1 MIERGKERGLG
12 GRGKKTRAPSS
23 FSSLLLQRAREA
35 LSLLCLFL
43 SFELLSLSLSPL
55 LSSTQQ
61 FHAPQR
67 GTRLHHEVRASP
79 TGKERERRTQKK
91 YTAFRRFERKL
102 TTEINPFLFLSLPP
116 SLSPAPPSQL
126 SSSPTSSEPPP
137 PQFSDFFSTKKPKD
151 FRAGLASGGKSL
163 LKGLAGGAAGLV
175 AAPALGAATDGAAG
189 FAKGLAAG
197 LAGAVAL
204 PLAGA
209 GVAIAQVVRGAA
221 AAPGAA
227 RAEASGLVWDRRS
240 RSWVDPNDLPVAIR
254 SEGGP
259 GPGCSSSS
267 SSGAPAAASA
277 SAAATRRSTSPSDDD
292 LYAVLGLSSRSAT
305 PDEIRKAY
313 FAVARRLHP
322 DKNPGDAAAAAR
334 FALCARAYA
343 VLGDPASRARYD
355 ALGAAALDANGVSSS
370 SLDPSVFFG
379 MLFGSERFAHLVGE
393 FSLLSSIS
401 SAASAAA
408 AATGASGNGDAS
420 PSLSEV
426 LKAEMEKQRLAQERR
441 EEALA
446 TNLLAL
452 LKRWEV
458 GDEEGFAAAAA
469 AEGAE
474 LSSASFG
481 PPLLSTIAGAYAA
494 AADREL
500 AGPLAGRLAA
510 AAASAGRLGAKAKA
524 AGAAMRAA
532 AAQLALEEA
541 SRREAAAVAAARE
554 ARERREERGEERGG
568 EEAEGEEGK
577 AAAAAADGSTTTPP
591 TPTGAVAAAA
601 GAAGAAAP
609 PPAAA
614 AAGRAHQTEHSA
626 TATAAAAATARAA
639 AEAAALPAMLDAAWR
654 ATRCDIQSTLAGVC
668 RRVLRG
674 GSGSGSG
681 RPGEAFAAVGDSVR
695 LRRAAGLR
703 ALAGAFSAAAASAVA
718 AAPGGSDPAKAA
730 RTSAEAARA
739 AVEAVAMALAEAAA
753 AKDGNGS
760 D

>member
-12 GRGKKTRAPSS
+12 GRGKKTRAQSS
-23 FSSLLLQRAREA
+23 FSSLFLQRAREA

-209 GVAIAQVVRGAA
+209 GVAIAQVLRGAA

-259 GPGCSSSS
+259 GPGPGCSSSS
-267 SSGAPAAASA
+267 SSGAPAAAST

-426 LKAEMEKQRLAQERR
+426 LKAEMEKQRLSQERR

-577 AAAAAADGSTTTPP
+577 AAAADGSTTTPP

>member
-1 MIERGKERGLG
+1 VKER
-12 GRGKKTRAPSS
+12 KK
-23 FSSLLLQRAREA
+23 QH
-35 LSLLCLFL
+35 CK
-43 SFELLSLSLSPL
+43 
-55 LSSTQQ
+55 LSS
-61 FHAPQR
+61 
-67 GTRLHHEVRASP
+67 HHD
-79 TGKERERRTQKK
+79 
-91 YTAFRRFERKL
+91 
-102 TTEINPFLFLSLPP
+102 P
-116 SLSPAPPSQL
+116 SLSSKPSSLNSDPP
-126 SSSPTSSEPPP
+126 PPPNAP

-151 FRAGLASGGKSL
+151 FRGGLASGGKSL

-175 AAPALGAATDGAAG
+175 AAPALGAATEGASG
-189 FAKGLAAG
+189 FCKGLAAG

-209 GVAIAQVVRGAA
+209 GVAITQVVRGVA
-221 AAPGAA
+221 AAPEAA
-227 RAEASGLVWDRRS
+227 RAEASGMVWDKRS
-240 RSWVDPNDLPVAIR
+240 RLWVDPSNLPVAI
-254 SEGGP
+254 SNSNSAST
-259 GPGCSSSS
+259 SSTSTS
-267 SSGAPAAASA
+267 AASAAA
-277 SAAATRRSTSPSDDD
+277 SAAATLRAAAAPED
-292 LYAVLGLSSRSAT
+292 LYAVLGLPNRSAS
-305 PDEIRKAY
+305 PEEIRRAY

-334 FALCARAYA
+334 FALCARAYS
-343 VLGDPASRARYD
+343 VLGDPSSRARYD
-355 ALGAAALDANGVSSS
+355 ALGAAALDVNGDASSS

-379 MLFGSERFAHLVGE
+379 MLFGNARFEHLVGE
-393 FSLLSSIS
+393 FSLVSTIS
-401 SAASAAA
+401 SAAASAAA
-408 AATGASGNGDAS
+408 ASASSDN
-420 PSLSEV
+420 PSLSKI
-426 LKAEMEKQRLAQERR
+426 LSAEMEKQRQAQERR

-446 TNLLAL
+446 INLLAL

-458 GDEEGFAAAAA
+458 GDEEGFAQAAA

-474 LSSASFG
+474 LSSVSFG

-524 AGAAMRAA
+524 AGAAVRAA

-554 ARERREERGEERGG
+554 ARERGEVSTA
-568 EEAEGEEGK
+568 EAATPAATP
-577 AAAAAADGSTTTPP
+577 AAAAAA
-591 TPTGAVAAAA
+591 TGTASEEEE
-601 GAAGAAAP
+601 
-609 PPAAA
+609 
-614 AAGRAHQTEHSA
+614 TEKKSEQEERTA
-626 TATAAAAATARAA
+626 TATAASTARAK

-668 RRVLRG
+668 HRVLRG
-674 GSGSGSG
+674 GGSGK
-681 RPGEAFAAVGDSVR
+681 PGEALIGESVR

-718 AAPGGSDPAKAA
+718 AAGGNDPAKAA

-739 AVEAVAMALAEAAA
+739 AVEAVAMAVAEAAA

>member
-1 MIERGKERGLG
+1 M
-12 GRGKKTRAPSS
+12 
-23 FSSLLLQRAREA
+23 
-35 LSLLCLFL
+35 LCLFSCSL
-43 SFELLSLSLSPL
+43 RNPRSLSTGFSLPSISTTPRHRHTRSFTMRCARATQGKRERKRGERKKSTLHSNVALETHRDAIPSFPQNSLPSPFS
-55 LSSTQQ
+55 SST
-61 FHAPQR
+61 
-67 GTRLHHEVRASP
+67 
-79 TGKERERRTQKK
+79 
-91 YTAFRRFERKL
+91 
-102 TTEINPFLFLSLPP
+102 
-116 SLSPAPPSQL
+116 
-126 SSSPTSSEPPP
+126 EPPP
-137 PQFSDFFSTKKPKD
+137 PNDGPQFSDFFSTKKPKN
-151 FRAGLASGGKSL
+151 FTAGLASGGKSL

-175 AAPALGAATDGAAG
+175 AAPALGAATDGASG

-221 AAPGAA
+221 AAPEAA
-227 RAEASGLVWDRRS
+227 RAEASGFVWDRRS
-240 RSWVDPNDLPVAIR
+240 RLWVDPSNLPVAL
-254 SEGGP
+254 
-259 GPGCSSSS
+259 
-267 SSGAPAAASA
+267 SSGSGSSAGAAA
-277 SAAATRRSTSPSDDD
+277 SAAATAAKTLRLTNPSEED
-292 LYAVLGLSSRSAT
+292 LYAVLGLSSRSAS

-334 FALCARAYA
+334 FALCARAYS

-355 ALGAAALDANGVSSS
+355 ALGAAALDVNGASS
-370 SLDPSVFFG
+370 SLDPTAFFG
-379 MLFGSERFAHLVGE
+379 MLFGSEKFAHLVGE

-401 SAASAAA
+401 SAATAAA
-408 AATGASGNGDAS
+408 GASSNGDSSSS

-426 LKAEMEKQRLAQERR
+426 LSAEMEKQRLAQERR

-446 TNLLAL
+446 INLLAL

-458 GDEEGFAAAAA
+458 GDEEGFAQAAA

-474 LSSASFG
+474 LSCASFG

-494 AADREL
+494 AAEREL

-524 AGAAMRAA
+524 AGAAVRAA

-554 ARERREERGEERGG
+554 ARERGERDGEEEEEEGG
-568 EEAEGEEGK
+568 EKEK
-577 AAAAAADGSTTTPP
+577 AAAEA
-591 TPTGAVAAAA
+591 AAAA
-601 GAAGAAAP
+601 GAAEAATTTTE
-609 PPAAA
+609 
-614 AAGRAHQTEHSA
+614 QTA
-626 TATAAAAATARAA
+626 TATAAAASSARAK

-674 GSGSGSG
+674 GSGKV
-681 RPGEAFAAVGDSVR
+681 GEAPIVEEAVR

-703 ALAGAFSAAAASAVA
+703 ALAGALSAAAAAAVA
-718 AAPGGSDPAKAA
+718 AAGGRDPAKAA

-739 AVEAVAMALAEAAA
+739 AVEAVAMAVAEAAA

-760 D
+760 E

>member
-1 MIERGKERGLG
+1 
-12 GRGKKTRAPSS
+12 
-23 FSSLLLQRAREA
+23 
-35 LSLLCLFL
+35 
-43 SFELLSLSLSPL
+43 
-55 LSSTQQ
+55 
-61 FHAPQR
+61 
-67 GTRLHHEVRASP
+67 VRASP

-209 GVAIAQVVRGAA
+209 GVAIAQVLRGAA

-259 GPGCSSSS
+259 GPGPGCSSSS
-267 SSGAPAAASA
+267 SSGAPAAAST

-426 LKAEMEKQRLAQERR
+426 LKAEMEKQRLSQERR

-577 AAAAAADGSTTTPP
+577 AAAAAADGSTTPPP

-609 PPAAA
+609 LPAAA